1 MEPVQWSDKF
11 SVGVEELDQQHQ
23 RMIQMLNRLLSRR
36 EQVDTHSE
44 TISDLINDMT
54 HYAQEHFTTEEY
66 MMEVYGYPG
75 LEEHKRQHRAYREKV
90 VDFSTAVMVG
100 VETVPER
107 LLAYLIDWW
116 THHILEE
123 DMKYKPFFAAKRV
136 K

>member
-11 SVGVEELDQQHQ
+11 SVGVEELDHQHQ
-23 RMIQMLNRLLSRR
+23 RLIQMLNRLLTARGR
-36 EQVDTHSE
+36 VDTRSE

-54 HYAQEHFTTEEY
+54 RYAQEHFKTEEHL
-66 MMEVYGYPG
+66 MEVHGYPG

-90 VDFSTAVMVG
+90 VDFSTAIMVG

-123 DMKYKPFFAAKRV
+123 DMKYKPFFASKGV